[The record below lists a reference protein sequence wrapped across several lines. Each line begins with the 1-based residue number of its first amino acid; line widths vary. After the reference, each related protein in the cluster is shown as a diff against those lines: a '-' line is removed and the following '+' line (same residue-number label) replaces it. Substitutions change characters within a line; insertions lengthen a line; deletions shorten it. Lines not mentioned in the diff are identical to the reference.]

1 MFRHHEVFFHR
12 FGFGS
17 NFIRRHI
24 SDNGYGFS
32 SGYRC
37 SFPRKNLI
45 ASFGF
50 DIRSFSQGLKTK
62 TKIFKNKKRFPTP
75 PWRSAKVGRKLPE
88 TLSIVVGYSNMVGS
102 MLRILG
108 SFLLR
113 LCVVE
118 SKTAS
123 KSPPGS

>member
-1 MFRHHEVFFHR
+1 MR
-12 FGFGS
+12 G
-17 NFIRRHI
+17 
-24 SDNGYGFS
+24 
-32 SGYRC
+32 
-37 SFPRKNLI
+37 
-45 ASFGF
+45 A
-50 DIRSFSQGLKTK
+50 
-62 TKIFKNKKRFPTP
+62 KI
-75 PWRSAKVGRKLPE
+75 GRKLPK
-88 TLSIVVGYSNMVGS
+88 TLSIVIGYSNMVGS